1 MKAQDVHDAEQAVL
15 GSVLLSPNCLD
26 SVRAVIGDEGRVFVS
41 EPHQLL
47 YRAMLHLQVGG
58 LPIDPLTLKQRLAE
72 DRELDAV
79 GRITYIGEGLSNG
92 QGASK

>member
-15 GSVLLSPNCLD
+15 GSVLLSPDYFD
-26 SVRAVIGDEGRVFVS
+26 SVRAVIGDDGRVFAS

-79 GRITYIGEGLSNG
+79 EGITYIGEEPFEWTERF
-92 QGASK
+92 